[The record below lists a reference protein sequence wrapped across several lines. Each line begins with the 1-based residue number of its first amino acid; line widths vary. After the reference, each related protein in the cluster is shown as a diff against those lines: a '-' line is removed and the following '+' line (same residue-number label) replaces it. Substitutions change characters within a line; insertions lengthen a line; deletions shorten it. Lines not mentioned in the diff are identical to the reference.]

1 MINLSRNSP
10 ISIVFGAAG
19 FIASHVTEKLL
30 EKGVQVIG
38 IDDLTTGSKNNLL
51 ESSKNRSFHFIFA
64 SAEKDLVVTIPRLDY
79 ALFALDDNTQQ
90 SYILSFK
97 NFLRF
102 CMSHHQRG
110 IPKIVLLSS
119 VKMYDKKHSDDALKE
134 VEKLLARYT
143 SENKA
148 NARVVR
154 LVPIFGPRMHFRE
167 EDPIVDL
174 ILAAVRGEV
183 QKELVSLDFT
193 TRALYI
199 DDTVD
204 LILKALFSGATAQK
218 IYDGAL
224 LYPIKV
230 AEVKQVLL
238 DPIWHEVKRFTPTE
252 LPPWPT
258 PNLEKTQKELAWRGR
273 SSIVTSLKHTLAF
286 FRENPDRIPKEGE
299 TGDKSIV
306 SHVPETG
313 AKDVPIASGSS
324 RIKPFNLGFIK
335 NQANFFIGLILIM
348 YALVYP
354 GMALVF
360 GSLSIRYHLKMGNQ
374 ALLVGDFDK
383 AEKEIEFSSQA
394 VTNVR
399 EVFSSVEI
407 IKALA
412 LFKDAH
418 RAWDIL
424 LLSLEQIVT
433 GSKQFNL
440 GIKNLYQI
448 IGSVTG
454 EANLDVKTQIAEV
467 GIDLSAADANFSE
480 SLARLTDQNLTKYIP
495 VYMKDRLDDLQAK
508 VNQFQKNTQNLRF
521 INSLIEQIIALDG
534 SKTYL
539 VMLQNNLE
547 INSGG
552 GQIISLATVKFDKGK
567 LTSINIEDKVDL
579 TSISNIN
586 SEPDFPTNARL
597 ISESLKQITGVDL
610 DGVISLDLSSYEHLL
625 EVIEPLNLNG
635 LIIDRNNIK
644 VLVKQK
650 IQDRKFVNELHKE
663 ILNKILFAPK
673 LTLGKIASALE
684 RSIKQKNA
692 MVFISDKAVFST
704 INSAGWSAHFPQGVK
719 DEKGERSEFLSLNE
733 TNLSSVS
740 AIINK
745 KTIQLE
751 SYIKGGELNNK
762 LTIDYLNG
770 EDKLKFNLKIYLT
783 AGSKLNGFKFGTED
797 KLGSVKSFFDY
808 GRSVYSIDLELT
820 PNDEK
825 QVRLDYSNIKPLE
838 FVNGQIKFR
847 LDVVKQAGEGAD
859 RLEYKLAAPEGVPIT
874 FSTDL
879 STDRSFETILNQ
891 SR

>member
-10 ISIVFGAAG
+10 IAIMFGAAG

-30 EKGVQVIG
+30 EKGVQVVG

-51 ESSKNRSFHFIFA
+51 EASKNRSFHFIFA
-64 SAEKDLVVTIPRLDY
+64 SAEKDLEMIIPRLDY
-79 ALFALDDNTQQ
+79 AVFCLDDNNQP

-97 NFLRF
+97 SFLGF
-102 CMSHHQRG
+102 CMKHHKRG

-119 VKMYDKKHSDDALKE
+119 VKMYDKKHSGDELRE
-134 VEKLLARYT
+134 VEKLLARYA

-154 LVPIFGPRMHFRE
+154 LVPIYGPRMHFRE

-174 ILAAVRGEV
+174 ILAAARGEV

-199 DDTVD
+199 DDAVN

-258 PNLEKTQKELAWRGR
+258 PNLEKTQKELAWRGS

-286 FRENPDRIPKEGE
+286 FRENPDRIPKEGAKR
-299 TGDKSIV
+299 DKSKVI
-306 SHVPETG
+306 HVPEIIT
-313 AKDVPIASGSS
+313 KDVPKVSGNHKVKS
-324 RIKPFNLGFIK
+324 FNLGFIK
-335 NQANFFIGLILIM
+335 SQANFFIGLILIM

-354 GMALVF
+354 TMALVF

-383 AEKEIEFSSQA
+383 AEKEIEFSRQA
-394 VTNVR
+394 VTNVK

-407 IKALA
+407 IKALG
-412 LFKDAH
+412 LFKDAY

-440 GIKNLYQI
+440 GIKALYQI

-454 EANLDVKTQIAEV
+454 EVSLDVKTHLTETDIN
-467 GIDLSAADANFSE
+467 LSAADANFSE

-495 VYMKDRLDDLQAK
+495 VQVKDRLEDLQVK
-508 VNQFQKNTQNLRF
+508 VNQFQKNTQSLRF
-521 INSLIEQIIALDG
+521 INSLVEQMIALDG

-567 LTSINIEDKVDL
+567 LTSINIEDKVDF
-579 TSISNIN
+579 TSISSIN

-597 ISESLKQITGVDL
+597 ISERLNQITGVDL
-610 DGVISLDLSSYEHLL
+610 AGIISLDLSSYEQVL
-625 EVIEPLNLNG
+625 EVIEPFNLNG
-635 LIIDRNNIK
+635 LMIDRNNIRL
-644 VLVKQK
+644 LVKQK
-650 IQDRKFVNELHKE
+650 IKDRKFVNQLHSEL
-663 ILNKILFAPK
+663 LNKILFAPK
-673 LTLGKIASALE
+673 TTLGKIASALD
-684 RSIKQKNA
+684 RSIQQKNT
-692 MVFISDKAVFST
+692 MIFISDKAVFST

-745 KTIQLE
+745 KTIQLD
-751 SYIKGGELNNK
+751 STIKNEQLNNK

-770 EDKLKFNLKIYLT
+770 DDKLKFNLKIYLT
-783 AGSKLNGFKFGTED
+783 AGSKLNRLNFGNKDLTQQI
-797 KLGSVKSFFDY
+797 KSFFDY

-820 PNDEK
+820 PSEKK
-825 QVRLDYSNIKPLE
+825 QVSLEYSNIKPLE
-838 FVNGQIKFR
+838 FVNDQIKFR
-847 LDVVKQAGEGAD
+847 LDVVKQAGVGAD
-859 RLEYKLAAPEGVPIT
+859 RLEYKLNHQGPSIT

-879 STDRSFETILNQ
+879 STDRSFEAILKK
-891 SR
+891 SK